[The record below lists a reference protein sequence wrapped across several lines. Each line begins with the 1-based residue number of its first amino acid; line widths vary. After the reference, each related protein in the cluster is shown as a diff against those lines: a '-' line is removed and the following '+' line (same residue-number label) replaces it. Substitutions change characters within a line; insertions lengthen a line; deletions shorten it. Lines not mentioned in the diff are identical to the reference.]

1 MANTGK
7 MVFAIIGGGLSGTL
21 LAAHLLTRRLIGAA
35 SDKALRILLI
45 EREPKKM
52 TRGVAYSTEDQ
63 VHLLNVP
70 ACNMSAYP
78 DDPDHFLRW
87 CERAG
92 LRVGRD
98 TFVPRKTYGAY
109 LQDVLEEAKD
119 MAAGENEL
127 EQIYDE
133 VSALEVDEG
142 ERCAMLRLRYRG
154 ARYADRVVLACGN
167 YAPANPPLETPE
179 ETPDGTPDFYASSP
193 NYLRDPWKTGAL
205 DALDPARPALLIGT
219 GLTMIDIVLSLK
231 ERGFRA
237 PLYALSRH
245 GHLPQAHAETAPLT
259 GFDFSV
265 GATPTARQLVKKVRH
280 KVKEANTSGVNWR
293 AVVNNLRPFT
303 QNIWRSLNEAE
314 RRRFLRHARSHW
326 EVHRHRMAP
335 EIGAAINE
343 ILTSGQL
350 KIQAGRLLSFRQID
364 DEVEVAYQP
373 RGSQTSAYLHVG
385 QVINCTGPSTNFDRI
400 DDSLIRHLKERGY
413 LMPDGLRLGL
423 NASLDGALVN
433 HDGEESGVLFTL
445 GPFRKPQLWET
456 TAAPEIRAQAAALA
470 AQFAPALG
478 AVAAQRFF
486 THQGSMTGVRE
497 QSLYDWVI

>member
-1 MANTGK
+1 
-7 MVFAIIGGGLSGTL
+7 
-21 LAAHLLTRRLIGAA
+21 
-35 SDKALRILLI
+35 
-45 EREPKKM
+45 
-52 TRGVAYSTEDQ
+52 
-63 VHLLNVP
+63 
-70 ACNMSAYP
+70 MSAYP

-87 CERAG
+87 CERTG

-109 LQDVLEEAKD
+109 LHDVLAEAKD
-119 MAAGENEL
+119 MAAGGNEF

-133 VSALEVDEG
+133 VSALEVDER

-167 YAPANPPLETPE
+167 YAPANPPVE
-179 ETPDGTPDFYASSP
+179 TPDFYAGSP
-193 NYLRDPWKTGAL
+193 NYLRDPWKAGAL

-219 GLTMIDIVLSLK
+219 GLTMIDVVLSLK

-245 GHLPQAHAETAPLT
+245 GHLPQAHAETAPLAA
-259 GFDFSV
+259 FDFSV
-265 GATPTARQLVKKVRH
+265 GAAPTARELVRQVRH
-280 KVKEANTSGVNWR
+280 KVAEANASGGNWR

-303 QNIWRSLNEAE
+303 QNIWRSLDEAE

-326 EVHRHRMAP
+326 EIHRHRMAP

-364 DEVEVAYQP
+364 DEVEVAFVP
-373 RGSQTSAYLHVG
+373 RGSQTSALLRVG
-385 QVINCTGPSTNFDRI
+385 QVINCTGPATNFDRI

-413 LMPDGLRLGL
+413 LMPDGLRLGV
-423 NASLDGALVN
+423 NASLEGALMN

-445 GPFRKPQLWET
+445 GPFRRPQLWET
-456 TAAPEIRAQAAALA
+456 TAAPEIRAQAASLA

-478 AVAAQRFF
+478 TAAAQRLF
-486 THQGSMTGVRE
+486 THQDSITGVRE